1 MLVLAISMAREAFE
15 DYGRY
20 KLDKAFNSQQVQVY
34 DAKKREFV
42 AKKSADIYVGN
53 ILLLRENE
61 RIAADVILLASD
73 KEDGTAY
80 IETSSLDGE
89 KNLKAKQVAGK
100 MDKLFPYGLNSNG
113 AVNCLPSLHN
123 YATC

>member
-1 MLVLAISMAREAFE
+1 MP
-15 DYGRY
+15 
-20 KLDKAFNSQQVQVY
+20 
-34 DAKKREFV
+34 
-42 AKKSADIYVGN
+42 KKSADVYVGN
-53 ILLLRENE
+53 ILLLQDNE

-73 KEDGTAY
+73 KEDGSAY

-100 MDKLFPYGLNSNG
+100 MNDAFPYGITNG
-113 AVNCLPSLHN
+113 IVNCLPNLHN